1 MEWLG
6 QEEEKEKSLNPSLP
20 SRPSKFQRHGKRKG
34 GKGGEGAE
42 IVPAT
47 PPPAAGRERP
57 GAGEQLLND
66 SPGASK

>member
-6 QEEEKEKSLNPSLP
+6 QEEGKEKSLNPSLP
-20 SRPSKFQRHGKRKG
+20 GRPSKFQRCGKRKG

-42 IVPAT
+42 IAPAP

-57 GAGEQLLND
+57 GAGKQFLND